1 MFSVSGR
8 VANWERSRLHD
19 KTIGDIMM
27 YKSALTLKD
36 AVGELEECDELSVP
50 EMVGKIP
57 REWENDWWK
66 KKLRCEIRPGIMSR
80 FLEDTE

>member
-1 MFSVSGR
+1 
-8 VANWERSRLHD
+8 
-19 KTIGDIMM
+19 M

-36 AVGELEECDELSVP
+36 AVGELEEYNELSVS

-57 REWENDWWK
+57 REGENNWWK